1 MKFLCRLRAL
11 GSDGDYR
18 CMHAGKTAD
27 DISMTYTL
35 RNTLEKT
42 GKKIHQNSEAVCQ
55 VQWHKLVIRNSIS
68 STVQNE
74 EEGSLKLLTLLS
86 ARLT

>member
-11 GSDGDYR
+11 GSDGDYG

-35 RNTLEKT
+35 RDTLEKT
-42 GKKIHQNSEAVCQ
+42 GKNTSKQ
-55 VQWHKLVIRNSIS
+55 R
-68 STVQNE
+68 
-74 EEGSLKLLTLLS
+74 GSLSNTVAKIGHQK
-86 ARLT
+86 